1 MRQVLKPILLIVSWR
16 QFARKYFN
24 RSASWLYHKID
35 GVDPITDGERLKF
48 KQSLLSLSDEIRDV
62 ANKI

>member
-16 QFARKYFN
+16 QFARQYFN

-35 GVDPITDGERLKF
+35 GIDPITDEERLKF
-48 KQSLLSLSDEIRDV
+48 KQSLLSLSDEIREV
-62 ANKI
+62 AGKI

>member
-16 QFARKYFN
+16 QFARQYFN

-35 GVDPITDGERLKF
+35 GIDPITDEERLKF
-48 KQSLLSLSDEIRDV
+48 KQSLLSLSEEIRRV
-62 ANKI
+62 SEEI